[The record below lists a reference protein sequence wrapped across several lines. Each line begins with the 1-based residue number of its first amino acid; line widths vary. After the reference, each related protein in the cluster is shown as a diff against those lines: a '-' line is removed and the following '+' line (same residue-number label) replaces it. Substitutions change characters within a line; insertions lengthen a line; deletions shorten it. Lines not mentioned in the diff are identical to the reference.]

1 MTAERPPRTLPIRRW
16 LALAL
21 VIIFLVPL
29 IATVAFTVSW
39 VGENPHADRSGAART
54 LRDGAANWN
63 DPGWRSAMADELG
76 EDGVDFVLTEGGTEI
91 FRTVDDP
98 FSTTGGENEP
108 RAVERVVIAGSEP
121 QQVAYV
127 YAGLDFGPP
136 EEVPIELLPFVGL
149 GALALTLAGIAWFL
163 GRTVLKPLAATSAG
177 ARSVAAGNLD
187 IELPTSR
194 VREIAELNSAFE
206 TMSAELNAS
215 LRQQAELEEE
225 RRLLVSAVAHD
236 LRTPLFALRG
246 YLEGISQG
254 VADTPE
260 KQRQYVAVAQE
271 KADELERLI
280 ADLFDYTRL
289 EYLDQ
294 NPDHEPLDLGD
305 LLGKLVTGMQLQA
318 DDRRIELMLDQQNG
332 PITVSGDSH
341 LLTRAVQNLL
351 DNALRHTPSGGLVR
365 VEIHQA
371 DGRAVFAVHD
381 TGPGIPEHDLP
392 HIFAPLYRGESSR
405 NRRTGGAGLGLTI
418 ARRIL
423 LAHGGDLSA
432 GNHPDGGAVF
442 IGTLPVSP

>member
-1 MTAERPPRTLPIRRW
+1 MTVERTPRTLPIRRW
-16 LALAL
+16 LVLAL
-21 VIIFLVPL
+21 VVVFLVPL
-29 IATVAFTVSW
+29 IITLAFTAAW
-39 VGENPHADRSGAART
+39 VGENPRDHRSDAVRT
-54 LRDGAANWN
+54 LRDGAANWS
-63 DPGWRSAMADELG
+63 DPDWRSRVADELG
-76 EDGVDFVLTEGGTEI
+76 EDSVDFVLFEDGAEI

-98 FSTTGGENEP
+98 LSAAGGESEP
-108 RAVERVVIAGSEP
+108 RAVERVVIPGSDP

-163 GRTVLKPLAATSAG
+163 GRTVLQPLAATIAG
-177 ARSVAAGNLD
+177 ARSVASGNLD
-187 IELPTSR
+187 IDLPTSR
-194 VREIAELNSAFE
+194 VREIAELNAAFE
-206 TMSAELNAS
+206 TMSTELNAS

-246 YLEGISQG
+246 HLAGISQG
-254 VADTPE
+254 VAVTPE
-260 KQRQYVAVAQE
+260 KQRHYVTVAQE

-294 NPDHEPLDLGD
+294 NPNHESLDLGE
-305 LLGKLVTGMQLQA
+305 LLEKLVTGMQLQA
-318 DDRRIELMLDQQNG
+318 DDMGIDLVLDQEIG

-351 DNALRHTPSGGLVR
+351 DNALRHTPSGGKVR
-365 VEIHQA
+365 VEIRRA
-371 DGRAVFAVHD
+371 DGRVVFAVHD

-423 LAHGGDLSA
+423 LAHGGDLTA
-432 GNHPDGGAVF
+432 GNNPEGGAVF
-442 IGTLPVSP
+442 SGTLPLAR